1 MNRFIR
7 IYLVPGAVLQSVNV
21 GGGYGTGRELVE
33 FFGRHGIGNGLL
45 GMALATTIMAMTFAL
60 SLALAQHYRAYDYRS
75 FFRVLLG
82 RAWFLYEIIVV
93 LLIILVLAV
102 IGAAAGAIIEERLGL
117 PSLAGGALLLVL
129 VVLLNFWGRDVLTRT
144 LAAWSLFLYAV
155 FLAYFVATVA
165 QLGPQMRSVPLE
177 FSVDS
182 GWLIS
187 ALQYALYNISAIPI
201 VLYAARAI
209 ETRRQ
214 AVTAGLVGGLIVMFP
229 ALLFH
234 LSFLG
239 AWPVVI
245 DQPLPVY
252 FMFDRIDVPLLSLL
266 YLVVLFGTFI
276 ETGAGDIQ
284 GLIERLDGWWRE
296 RGRGE
301 LSRYAHAAVS
311 AGALGV
317 AALLSTAGV
326 VALIADGYGTLAWG
340 FLAVYLLPLFT
351 IGVLRLRAPPPPQGG
366 APAP

>member
-1 MNRFIR
+1 MNRFVR

-45 GMALATTIMAMTFAL
+45 GMAVATSIMAVTFAL

-75 FFRVLLG
+75 FFQVLLG

-93 LLIILVLAV
+93 LLILLVLAV
-102 IGAAAGAIIEERLGL
+102 IGAAAGEIIKARLGL
-117 PSLAGGALLLVL
+117 PSLLGGAALLVL
-129 VVLLNFWGRDVLTRT
+129 VVLLNFFGRDVLTRT

-165 QLGPQMRSVPLE
+165 QLGPQMRSAPLS
-177 FSVDS
+177 FSAD
-182 GWLIS
+182 GAWLVS

-214 AVTAGLVGGLIVMFP
+214 AVAAGLLGGVIVMFP

-239 AWPVVI
+239 AWPTVV
-245 DQPLPVY
+245 DEALPVY
-252 FMFDRIDVPLLSLL
+252 FMFDQLDVPLLSLL

-284 GLIERLDGWWRE
+284 GLIERLDGWWRD

-301 LSRYAHAAVS
+301 LGRGVHAAVS
-311 AGALGV
+311 AGALALAGV
-317 AALLSTAGV
+317 LSTAGV
-326 VALIADGYGTLAWG
+326 VALIADGYGTLAWA
-340 FLAVYLLPLFT
+340 FLAVYLVPLFT
-351 IGVLRLRAPPPPQGG
+351 IGIRRLRAAPPRT
-366 APAP
+366 A